1 MRLRL
6 GIALLLVLVLAACNL
21 SSGGDAQNA
30 ATPTVAGGGQPTVT
44 IVSPASGSTVPLNQP
59 INVNVTAT
67 DPVGITRIQLL
78 AGGAIVKTVSSQN
91 AGGDRNMTVLLDY
104 TPTTEGSL
112 ILQVIAYRGSVTSS
126 PVTITVTVTRSATPT
141 NTTAPQVATQQP
153 PVVNPNDP
161 TCRVVTN
168 SSVNLRTGP
177 GTVYDVITIL
187 ASGVAAPITGR
198 VGDNSWWQVRFGSLT
213 GWVSNT
219 VVTIYG
225 NCASVIIPPIPPTP
239 TPRFTATI
247 TPSITPPIVNTATP
261 SATPGLADLI
271 VSNISGPTTVTIPAG
286 DPSVTVS
293 YAVTITNTGQRATG
307 QFNNLM
313 VVTPGGGPDLP
324 LGVVGDLS
332 AGQSVILTINLT
344 FSTPQIYTLQA
355 RVDTDVQITEQSEV
369 NNVGIYSVTV
379 LAG

>member
-112 ILQVIAYRGSVTSS
+112 ILQVIAYRGSVTSA
-126 PVTITVTVTRSATPT
+126 PVSITVTVTRSATPT
-141 NTTAPQVATQQP
+141 NTTAPQVATQP

-239 TPRFTATI
+239 TPRFTSTI

-261 SATPGLADLI
+261 SATPGLADLV
-271 VSNISGPTTVTIPAG
+271 VSNISGPTTVTIPSG

-293 YAVTITNTGQRATG
+293 YAVTITNTGQRSTG
-307 QFNNLM
+307 QFNNIM
-313 VVTPGGGPDLP
+313 IVTPGGGPGLP

-332 AGQSVILTINLT
+332 AGQSVVLTINLT
-344 FSTPQIYTLQA
+344 FSTPQTYTLQA
-355 RVDTDVQITEQSEV
+355 RVDSDAQITEQSEV
-369 NNVGIYSVTV
+369 NNAGIYSVTV
-379 LAG
+379 NAA